1 MKKASL
7 LPFCFLI
14 SLLSRYLCE
23 TFLKKS
29 TYPLSSYLQKLEGRL
44 DVEIPNLQV
53 TFAPTN
59 VSYSIQVYKK
69 AEKIRHQFP
78 ILVCHLSYPSV
89 VLDGNGFEQK

>member
-53 TFAPTN
+53 TFAPSN
-59 VSYSIQVYKK
+59 ISYSIVMEGLQKIHLCVLEHLYQEIEFVYKT
-69 AEKIRHQFP
+69 KISRKNQT
-78 ILVCHLSYPSV
+78 
-89 VLDGNGFEQK
+89 